1 MSKLWY
7 FEDPLLLAS
16 IEDEIENN
24 FPGLRLLVL
33 NKKVVIQGRFDVYY
47 QDNFYDR
54 YSIKIELADNHPIS
68 LPQVFETGGRVPTT
82 AARHVYEE
90 GGYACL
96 FVPFERFKYW
106 PDCRSMSSFLGG
118 PVNSYFYS
126 QSFYDQH
133 GYYPFGER
141 SHNLSGVIES
151 IKDISNMDSN
161 LKVVSTLDLIS
172 KNNLKGHWDCPCFSG
187 LSLKNC
193 HLSEVVKLKQI
204 LSQKDL
210 EFLKIWIV
218 RERERENTIL
228 KRLIY

>member
-7 FEDPLLLAS
+7 VEDPLLLAS
-16 IEDEIENN
+16 IEDEIESN
-24 FPGLRLLVL
+24 FSGLRLFIL
-33 NKKVVIQGRFDVYY
+33 NQKVFIQGRFDVYH

-54 YSIKIELADNHPIS
+54 YSIRIELADNHPIS
-68 LPQVFETGGRVPTT
+68 LPQVFEIGGRVPTT

-106 PDCRSMSSFLGG
+106 PDSRNMSSFLGG

-151 IKDISNMDSN
+151 IKDISGMNSSS
-161 LKVVSTLDLIS
+161 KVYAAIDLIS
-172 KNNLKGHWDCPCFSG
+172 KTQMKGHWDCPCNSG
-187 LSLKNC
+187 KNLKNC
-193 HLSEVVKLKQI
+193 HFGTLADLKRV
-204 LSQKDL
+204 LNLEDL
-210 EFLKIWIV
+210 KFLKKWILLSND
-218 RERERENTIL
+218 RERTIL
-228 KRLIY
+228 QKLPT